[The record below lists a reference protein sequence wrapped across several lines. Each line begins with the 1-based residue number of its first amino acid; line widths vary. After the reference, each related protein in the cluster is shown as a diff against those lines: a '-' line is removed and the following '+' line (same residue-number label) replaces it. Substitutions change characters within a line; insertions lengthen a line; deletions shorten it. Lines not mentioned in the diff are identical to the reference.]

1 MGYLRTHM
9 INEMKLHGYSETTI
23 KMYTKCIHQISYHFM
38 KSPLTLTQ
46 NDIKS
51 FFLSLIENRV
61 SSTQQNIFYSSLKT
75 FFKLH
80 SMPEYLNFL
89 PPPKR
94 VHNIPEVL
102 DESEIET
109 LISLCRTL
117 RYKTFFTLIYSSGL
131 RISEALNLECSDID
145 YSRNTIRI
153 RNSKNGKSRYS
164 VLSTKAIT
172 LLKYYFNRYRPEKLV
187 FFSLH
192 NKSVQ
197 MSKRHAQDIFHR
209 LVKEAHIHKKVR
221 VHTLRH
227 SFATHLLERN
237 TNIFYIMQLLGHSSI
252 RSTLIYLHMQ
262 RIDKLNISSPLDTSS
277 ISLDVFKENPPQKEL
292 CIA

>member
-9 INEMKLHGYSETTI
+9 ISEMKLHGYSETTI
-23 KMYTKCIHQISYHFM
+23 KMYTKCIHQIAYYFM

-51 FFLSLIENRV
+51 FFLSLIETHV

-80 SMPEYLNFL
+80 NRPDYLNFL

-94 VHNIPEVL
+94 FYSIPEVL

-109 LISLCRTL
+109 ILSLCRTL

-131 RISEALNLECSDID
+131 RISEALNLKCSDID
-145 YSRNTIRI
+145 FSRKTILI

-164 VLSTKAIT
+164 ILSIKAIK
-172 LLKYYFNRYRPEKLV
+172 LLNFYFNRYQPEKLL

-192 NKSVQ
+192 DKSIK
-197 MSKRHAQDIFHR
+197 MSKRLAQDVFHR
-209 LVKEAHIHKKVR
+209 LVKEARISKKVR

-262 RIDKLNISSPLDTSS
+262 RIDKINIYSPLDTSS
-277 ISLDVFKENPPQKEL
+277 ISLDIFIENPPQKEL

>member
-23 KMYTKCIHQISYHFM
+23 KMYTKCIHQIAYHFL
-38 KSPLTLTQ
+38 KSPLALTQ

-51 FFLSLIENRV
+51 FFLSLIEKHV
-61 SSTQQNIFYSSLKT
+61 SSTQQNIFYCSLKT
-75 FFKLH
+75 FFRLH
-80 SMPEYLNFL
+80 NMPDFLNFL

-94 VHNIPEVL
+94 TQNIPEVL
-102 DESEIET
+102 DESEIENI
-109 LISLCRTL
+109 LSLCRTL

-131 RISEALNLECSDID
+131 RISEALNLKCSDID
-145 YSRNTIRI
+145 FFRNTILI
-153 RNSKNGKSRYS
+153 RNTKNGKSRYS
-164 VLSTKAIT
+164 VLSIKAIR
-172 LLKYYFNRYRPEKLV
+172 LLKYYFNRYKPEELL

-192 NKSVQ
+192 NKSLK
-197 MSKRHAQDIFHR
+197 MSKRHSQEVFHG
-209 LVKEAHIHKKVR
+209 LVKEAHICKKVR

-237 TNIFYIMQLLGHSSI
+237 TMQLLGHSSI

-262 RIDKLNISSPLDTSS
+262 RIDKMNISSPLDTSS

>member
-23 KMYTKCIHQISYHFM
+23 KMYTKCIHQISYHYL

-51 FFLSLIENRV
+51 FFISLIETHV

-75 FFKLH
+75 FFRLH
-80 SMPEYLNFL
+80 NMPDYLNFL

-94 VHNIPEVL
+94 FYNIPEIL
-102 DESEIET
+102 DESEIEKI
-109 LISLCRTL
+109 LSICRTL
-117 RYKTFFTLIYSSGL
+117 RYKTFFALIYSSGL
-131 RISEALNLECSDID
+131 RISEALNLNISDID
-145 YSRNTIRI
+145 FVRKTLLI

-164 VLSTKAIT
+164 ILSIKAIK
-172 LLKYYFNRYRPEKLV
+172 LLKFYFNRYQPKKLL

-192 NKSVQ
+192 DKTKK
-197 MSKRHAQDIFHR
+197 MSKRLAQDIFHK
-209 LVKEAHIHKKVR
+209 LVKEAHINKKVR

-227 SFATHLLERN
+227 SFATHLLEKN
-237 TNIFYIMQLLGHSSI
+237 TSIFYIMQLLGHSSI

-262 RIDKLNISSPLDTSS
+262 RIDKMNIFSPLDTSS
-277 ISLDVFKENPPQKEL
+277 ISLDVFQENPPQKEL